1 MKVFFILVVG
11 EEFVEISTATGQYN
25 LVNLENRAVIK
36 YYSSIRVF
44 SSLPQLG
51 NKLAKLDTNAMPV
64 SGAVFL
70 KAMLLKM
77 LCPGMK
83 YVFSVILTSPAL
95 TNYLFTNLFEVHILQ
110 YVLAAI
116 PVVGSLFAGP
126 PWPVREDLLDKLG
139 DDDDDDEEE
148 LRMR

>member
-95 TNYLFTNLFEVHILQ
+95 TNYLFTNLFEVHIIICLSGHTGCWF
-110 YVLAAI
+110 VVCGS
-116 PVVGSLFAGP
+116 PVAGERGSPGQVG
-126 PWPVREDLLDKLG
+126 R
-139 DDDDDDEEE
+139 
-148 LRMR
+148 